1 MILCLN
7 SDVLLL
13 HSISVLLIGHLKR
26 FDAICVKSDVLENE
40 IRGDLTLL
48 DGFSTL
54 DMISLTFLF
63 IEKALL
69 SVLNLVELSAT

>member
-1 MILCLN
+1 M
-7 SDVLLL
+7 
-13 HSISVLLIGHLKR
+13 SVLFIGHLKR

-40 IRGDLTLL
+40 IRGVLTLL

-54 DMISLTFLF
+54 DIISLTFLL

-69 SVLNLVELSAT
+69 SILNLVGISVK